1 MTMDLAMYIGGKWH
15 HGGGARIEVVNPATA
30 EPLATIPDGARA
42 DLDQAVAS
50 ARDGLATW
58 RETHPR
64 VRTQVLFRIAE
75 TIKARA
81 EEFAKLDGLNL
92 GESLGTGLWTMN
104 DVVAR
109 RFEYYAGMADKIR
122 GDSFVTPGRFLSYT
136 LREPIGVTGHIV
148 PWNGPLWIGSRTIAP
163 ALAAGNSV
171 VVKPSSEAPI
181 TMLKFAELCVD
192 AGLPPG
198 VFNVVT
204 GRGSGI
210 GDLFA
215 THPGLDAI
223 YFTGSTVVGRRIME
237 MAARNNV
244 KTVMELGG
252 KSPNIVFAD
261 ADLDAAL
268 DGAILAIF
276 ANSGQICVAGS
287 RLLVQE
293 SIHDEFVS
301 RLVDKAKAIT
311 IGGPE
316 ANAMMNPVISA
327 AQKARILDFIEQGK
341 KVAKLV
347 TGGGTPADPK
357 LQKGFFVSPTIFDQV
372 PNDASIAQEEIFGP
386 VLSVSSFKDFDQ
398 AIAMANDTKYGLA
411 SAVWTENAKTA
422 HLAAQAIQAA
432 QVFINHYYTAAFEVS
447 RSPYKASGSGMS
459 EGPDA
464 IYEFLNQKSVSVK
477 IGESTWG

>member
-1 MTMDLAMYIGGKWH
+1 MFIDGEWH
-15 HGGGARIEVVNPATA
+15 HGSGARLEVVNPATA
-30 EPLATIPDGARA
+30 EVLTTIPDGVEA
-42 DLDQAVAS
+42 DLDRAVAS
-50 ARDGLATW
+50 ARQGLAVW
-58 RETHPR
+58 RNTHPR

-75 TIKARA
+75 TIKSRA
-81 EEFAKLDGLNL
+81 EEFAHLDGLNL
-92 GESLGTGLWTMN
+92 GESMGTGLWTMH

-122 GDSFVTPGRFLSYT
+122 GDTFVTPGQFLSYT
-136 LREPIGVTGHIV
+136 LREPVGVTGHIV

-181 TMLKFAELCVD
+181 TMLKFAELCLD
-192 AGLPPG
+192 CGLPPG

-215 THPGLDAI
+215 SHPGFDAI
-223 YFTGSTVVGRRIME
+223 YFTGSTVTGRRIRE
-237 MAARNNV
+237 KAAGNNV
-244 KTVMELGG
+244 RTVMELGG

-261 ADLDAAL
+261 ADMATAL

-293 SIHDEFVS
+293 SIHDEFVK
-301 RLVDKAKAIT
+301 RLVEKAKSIT

-327 AQKARILDFIEQGK
+327 AQKARVLDFIEQGK
-341 KVAKLV
+341 EVAQLV
-347 TGGGTPADPK
+347 AGGGTPADPA
-357 LQKGFFVSPTIFDQV
+357 LQQGFFVSPTIFDRV
-372 PNDASIAQEEIFGP
+372 PNSASIAQEEIFGP
-386 VLSVSSFKDFDQ
+386 VLAVSSFRDFDD
-398 AIAMANDTKYGLA
+398 AIAKANDTRYGLA

-422 HLAAQAIQAA
+422 HLAAQAIEAA

-447 RSPYKASGSGMS
+447 RSPYKASGDGMS

-464 IYEFLNQKSVSVK
+464 IWEFLRQKSVSIK
-477 IGESTWG
+477 LGESHWG